1 MAKPRIYTTT
11 ALVLKYRNY
20 GESDR
25 FVTLL
30 SRDLGQFQ
38 GFAKG
43 IRRSTGKLTGH
54 LELFYKV
61 RISLAIGKNT
71 DVITEVQILK
81 TLDKINTN
89 LATVSCALNITEL
102 ALNVSTEGPGN
113 EIIYD
118 LLDQT
123 LNKLNTTNE
132 SNADKL
138 LAYYQLNL
146 LFISGLAPE
155 FKECVECGNELTK
168 QDHLYSA
175 PAGGIICPN
184 CSPKQIG
191 ALINLS
197 INAIKV
203 LRFIES
209 TDIDG
214 IEKFAIPRNLVSE
227 INDVLNLHTNHHID
241 RKIRSRTFFQEVK

>member
-30 SRDLGQFQ
+30 SRDLGQIQ

-43 IRRSTGKLTGH
+43 IRRSTAKLTGH

-89 LATVSCALNITEL
+89 LASVSCALNITEL
-102 ALNVSTEGPGN
+102 ALNMSTEGPGN

-155 FKECVECGNELTK
+155 FKECVEC
-168 QDHLYSA
+168 
-175 PAGGIICPN
+175 
-184 CSPKQIG
+184 
-191 ALINLS
+191 
-197 INAIKV
+197 
-203 LRFIES
+203 
-209 TDIDG
+209 
-214 IEKFAIPRNLVSE
+214 
-227 INDVLNLHTNHHID
+227 
-241 RKIRSRTFFQEVK
+241 

>member
-30 SRDLGQFQ
+30 SRDLGQIQ

-43 IRRSTGKLTGH
+43 IRRSTAKLTGH

-89 LATVSCALNITEL
+89 LASVS
-102 ALNVSTEGPGN
+102 
-113 EIIYD
+113 
-118 LLDQT
+118 
-123 LNKLNTTNE
+123 
-132 SNADKL
+132 
-138 LAYYQLNL
+138 
-146 LFISGLAPE
+146 
-155 FKECVECGNELTK
+155 
-168 QDHLYSA
+168 
-175 PAGGIICPN
+175 
-184 CSPKQIG
+184 
-191 ALINLS
+191 
-197 INAIKV
+197 
-203 LRFIES
+203 
-209 TDIDG
+209 
-214 IEKFAIPRNLVSE
+214 
-227 INDVLNLHTNHHID
+227 
-241 RKIRSRTFFQEVK
+241 